1 MVLDGVDVPEN
12 ALNVDDRVRF
22 MRLPEKVGSGNH
34 AANVRNVG
42 MDRVIQEIGKDKLPS
57 TWFAF
62 LDDDDTLTND
72 YVEKLRAAIEQHP
85 DIDFFIFTMVYT
97 HCRYVLPP
105 PEHTDFLA
113 NYVGISFAMRA
124 SVFAEGFRFVPSS
137 GEDYDLLHRMRE
149 AGKKSML
156 LHHQSYRVG
165 F

>member
-1 MVLDGVDVPEN
+1 MDGVDVPEN

-42 MDRVIQEIGKDKLPS
+42 MDRVTQEIGKDKLPS

-72 YVEKLRAAIEQHP
+72 YVEKLHAAIEQHP
-85 DIDFFIFTMVYT
+85 EMDIFIFTMVYI
-97 HCRYVLPP
+97 HRLYVLPP
-105 PEHTDFLA
+105 PEHEDFLA

-124 SVFAEGFRFVPSS
+124 SVFAEGFRFTPSS
-137 GEDYDLLHRMRE
+137 GEDYDMLYRMRE
-149 AGKKSML
+149 AGKKSKL
-156 LHHQSYRVG
+156 LHHQTYHVG